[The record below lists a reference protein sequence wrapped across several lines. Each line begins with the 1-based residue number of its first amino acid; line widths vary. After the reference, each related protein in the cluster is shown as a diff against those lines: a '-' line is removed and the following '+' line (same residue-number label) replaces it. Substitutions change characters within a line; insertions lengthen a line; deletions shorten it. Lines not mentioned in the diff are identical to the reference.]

1 MRGLEGENPKELDT
15 AKAVFQ
21 AAEAAEEKRPMLFG
35 PVSPCAERPRISSWG
50 LGRARVALRSGVSGW
65 SWCRQE
71 TDLSAFKRG
80 AYVGFGAFGY
90 VQIAKHKASGQ
101 ICAIKAM

>member
-35 PVSPCAERPRISSWG
+35 PVSPQSLPGFPAGVWA
-50 LGRARVALRSGVSGW
+50 GRV
-65 SWCRQE
+65 
-71 TDLSAFKRG
+71 
-80 AYVGFGAFGY
+80 
-90 VQIAKHKASGQ
+90 
-101 ICAIKAM
+101 

>member
-35 PVSPCAERPRISSWG
+35 PVSPCAEHSPPSSRRKNPGMDLISSCKKSSR
-50 LGRARVALRSGVSGW
+50 LGAVLPIRLGG
-65 SWCRQE
+65 
-71 TDLSAFKRG
+71 
-80 AYVGFGAFGY
+80 
-90 VQIAKHKASGQ
+90 
-101 ICAIKAM
+101 

>member
-35 PVSPCAERPRISSWG
+35 PVSPAPNTLQRLPA
-50 LGRARVALRSGVSGW
+50 GRALEW
-65 SWCRQE
+65 
-71 TDLSAFKRG
+71 
-80 AYVGFGAFGY
+80 
-90 VQIAKHKASGQ
+90 I
-101 ICAIKAM
+101 

>member
-35 PVSPCAERPRISSWG
+35 PVSPCVERLPGFPAGVWAG
-50 LGRARVALRSGVSGW
+50 HFVALRSGG
-65 SWCRQE
+65 
-71 TDLSAFKRG
+71 
-80 AYVGFGAFGY
+80 
-90 VQIAKHKASGQ
+90 
-101 ICAIKAM
+101 

>member
-35 PVSPCAERPRISSWG
+35 PVSPCAERLPGFPAGVWA
-50 LGRARVALRSGVSGW
+50 GRV
-65 SWCRQE
+65 
-71 TDLSAFKRG
+71 
-80 AYVGFGAFGY
+80 
-90 VQIAKHKASGQ
+90 
-101 ICAIKAM
+101 

>member
-35 PVSPCAERPRISSWG
+35 PVSPAPNTPGFSWKNPGMDLISSCKKSSR
-50 LGRARVALRSGVSGW
+50 LGAVLLIRLGG
-65 SWCRQE
+65 
-71 TDLSAFKRG
+71 
-80 AYVGFGAFGY
+80 
-90 VQIAKHKASGQ
+90 
-101 ICAIKAM
+101 

>member
-35 PVSPCAERPRISSWG
+35 PVSPAPNTLHGFQLEEPWNG
-50 LGRARVALRSGVSGW
+50 FDFQL
-65 SWCRQE
+65 QE
-71 TDLSAFKRG
+71 EL
-80 AYVGFGAFGY
+80 
-90 VQIAKHKASGQ
+90 
-101 ICAIKAM
+101 

>member
-35 PVSPCAERPRISSWG
+35 PVSPCAEHSPGFSWKNPGMDLISSCKKSSR
-50 LGRARVALRSGVSGW
+50 LGAVLPIRLGWLSGW
-65 SWCRQE
+65 
-71 TDLSAFKRG
+71 LL
-80 AYVGFGAFGY
+80 
-90 VQIAKHKASGQ
+90 
-101 ICAIKAM
+101 

>member
-35 PVSPCAERPRISSWG
+35 PVSPCAEHSPTASSWKKSSR
-50 LGRARVALRSGVSGW
+50 LGAVLPIRLGG
-65 SWCRQE
+65 
-71 TDLSAFKRG
+71 
-80 AYVGFGAFGY
+80 
-90 VQIAKHKASGQ
+90 
-101 ICAIKAM
+101 